1 MRKSIWMSGSDRKA
15 RPPLRLPSR
24 SCRNSPRGSPYERD
38 VDAAGHEVFLDDLAR
53 IALRVAGL
61 RLVGHDLV
69 EQFVLQQPVGGR
81 RLAEHAQLERLELR
95 RFEPQQGFWR
105 RDAVEAPALH
115 IRENISRAV
124 VGLRNGREL
133 EADRQPDDEVARE
146 SVGVRIAPAQRV
158 ADEAHALGKP
168 RVFQLPSQLAR
179 GSSAILFSK
188 PSPARLEKGRL
199 FGSWHTRSTR
209 SAPTGSAGWP
219 KALHAANRAG
229 TIPERRTDSFT
240 SAEPSGLD
248 RAVRAP
254 RGRHRG
260 RRGSR

>member
-1 MRKSIWMSGSDRKA
+1 
-15 RPPLRLPSR
+15 
-24 SCRNSPRGSPYERD
+24 
-38 VDAAGHEVFLDDLAR
+38 
-53 IALRVAGL
+53 
-61 RLVGHDLV
+61 LV

-179 GSSAILFSK
+179 EQLGDLVLEAFARPVGKRQVVRVLAHAQHAIG
-188 PSPARLEKGRL
+188 AHRLGRL
-199 FGSWHTRSTR
+199 AESAARSEQNR
-209 SAPTGSAGWP
+209 DDSGKAQRQLHFSSSSRPGWIAPS
-219 KALHAANRAG
+219 
-229 TIPERRTDSFT
+229 ERPLR
-240 SAEPSGLD
+240 
-248 RAVRAP
+248 
-254 RGRHRG
+254 
-260 RRGSR
+260 